1 MADKN
6 EIVPTAAQPTAVAF
20 PQATHG
26 MVNTGSGI
34 QVGENAG
41 TMNLNF
47 NGVTPEMLQSIV
59 SMFAA
64 QAVPQKVS
72 HALEWASLSTERFCL
87 FVLENEEYNCGA
99 FSIAKKCALQK
110 YTHPAHKERFLSLS
124 TEAIT
129 ELIKMPCIFAKRN
142 RDYKSTDASHP
153 ALLGRITAVNV
164 QHETIKLRFTGFQ
177 AISQQVLNQN
187 ITLLGLAYSALRNE
201 LDEEHWSIKD
211 GNLPGVMTRLN
222 ITVE

>member
-1 MADKN
+1 MKDN
-6 EIVPTAAQPTAVAF
+6 DSIVPITQQPAAIALPNT
-20 PQATHG
+20 PQG
-26 MVNTGSGI
+26 MINTGSGI
-34 QVGENAG
+34 QVGTNAG
-41 TMNLNF
+41 TMNLNI
-47 NGVTPEMLQSIV
+47 NCLTPELIQGLL

-110 YTHPAHKERFLSLS
+110 YTHPAQRERFLPLSL
-124 TEAIT
+124 EAKT

-211 GNLPGVMTRLN
+211 GNLPEVMTRLN